1 MGIASLILPANV
13 RILSQTLHT
22 KILSKSRH
30 GRAICISV
38 DDVLIINLEA
48 HLGRALLPPPL
59 VGRRP
64 LRAG

>member
-13 RILSQTLHT
+13 RILSTLHT